1 MSWWHKGSAVRRRI
15 GAAGAVSGMVALAAA
30 CIPIR
35 DDTFG
40 IKGLVRLPETVG
52 QVADMEV
59 QPDGKVVV
67 LASGLTSDLVRLNRD
82 GTLDRT
88 FGGDGIV
95 TLEIGAGRS
104 CAALELLPDGKMVV
118 AGRLWVQDPTERYDG
133 ARLLRLNPDGTAD
146 TSFGE
151 GGLAVPAQRAELC
164 AIDVLPDGATVG
176 TTTTWLGPAAVRWL
190 PDGRPDAAFGEAG
203 VAEQWSGLSRQ
214 LTITTTIRAQPDG
227 RIVVAGMGRGLV
239 DGIPGEY
246 SVMSRFEPDGSVD
259 ATFGGGAA
267 VADPVGGYP
276 VDIAVRP
283 DGRIV
288 LAGAQDPR
296 YSPNAESHLFALQ
309 YDSAGSRDPS
319 FGAGGL
325 VLAVDDGTCKGM
337 TLLPDGKLVLVGG
350 EYPDVWEQDAMDGFI
365 AVRVNPDG
373 SLDERFGEHGISI
386 TDRFPE
392 EEAAYDVVVQPDG
405 KLVVAG
411 IIERP
416 DDPYGQ
422 VGLAIYRYLAG

>member
-1 MSWWHKGSAVRRRI
+1 MSWWHTRSAFRRRL
-15 GAAGAVSGMVALAAA
+15 GAAGAVTAMVALAGA

-35 DDTFG
+35 DDAFG
-40 IKGLVRLPETVG
+40 TKGLVRVPDTIG

-67 LASGLTSDLVRLNRD
+67 MASGVRSDLVRLNRD
-82 GTLDRT
+82 GSLDRT

-104 CAALELLPDGKMVV
+104 CAALELLPDGKMLV
-118 AGRLWVQDPTERYDG
+118 AGRLWSQDSSEQYRG

-151 GGLAVPAQRAELC
+151 GGSAVPAQPAELC
-164 AIDVLPDGATVG
+164 AIDVAPDGAIVG
-176 TTTTWLGPAAVRWL
+176 TTTTWFGPAALRWL

-214 LTITTTIRAQPDG
+214 LTISTAIRAQPDG
-227 RIVVAGMGRGLV
+227 RIIVGGMGRGFT

-276 VDIAVRP
+276 IDIAVRP

-309 YDSAGSRDPS
+309 YDSAGSRDAS
-319 FGAGGL
+319 FGDGGL

-350 EYPDVWEQDAMDGFI
+350 EYPDVLGPDAMDGFI

-373 SLDERFGEHGISI
+373 TLDERFGEHGIKI
-386 TDRFPE
+386 TDGFPE
-392 EEAAYDVVVQPDG
+392 REAAYDVVAQPDG